1 MTTTFVEVP
10 GSRLQVVDEGGPKDP
25 PVVLLHA
32 GIADL
37 RAWDDVVPPL
47 HVAGFRPTS
56 PT

>member
-47 HVAGFRPTS
+47 HSAGSRPTA